1 MIIKENIQLIN
12 ELLNNS
18 YGNLQQLAYEEE
30 IERYV
35 RIRLLDIT
43 QVAKDILEF
52 KTLTEDIIGEGIINK
67 IYIVNIKL
75 IIANFI

>member
-52 KTLTEDIIGEGIINK
+52 THNQEVKQHKNK
-67 IYIVNIKL
+67 NKVKKVQV
-75 IIANFI
+75 

>member
-1 MIIKENIQLIN
+1 MTIKENIQLIN

-35 RIRLLDIT
+35 RVRLLDIT

-52 KTLTEDIIGEGIINK
+52 THNQEVKQRNDKKRLKKG
-67 IYIVNIKL
+67 
-75 IIANFI
+75 